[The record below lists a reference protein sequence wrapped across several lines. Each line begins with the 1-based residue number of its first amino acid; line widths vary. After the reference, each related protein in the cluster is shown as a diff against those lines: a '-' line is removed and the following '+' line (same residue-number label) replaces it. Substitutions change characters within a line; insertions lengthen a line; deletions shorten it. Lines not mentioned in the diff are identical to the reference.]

1 MLKIPKKLLKNYAMK
16 STNTDKISQ
25 KVAEI
30 LFDIGAITFRPKQPF
45 RYDSGILSP
54 VYTDNRLLISYPKE
68 RSRVEKFLISKI
80 KEIGIPDV
88 VAGVATAGIPHS
100 AFIAQSLNLPMA
112 YIRFSPKDHG
122 KGNQVEGVIH
132 RGQKVIVVEDLI
144 STAGSTSRS
153 AEALRAVGAKVE
165 NAVALFTYNLKE
177 SEENLKKAKIKL
189 HALTNLKEVAE
200 VALKKG
206 FLKIEQVTAIIEWS
220 KQPRDW
226 AKKMGFT

>member
-1 MLKIPKKLLKNYAMK
+1 MK
-16 STNTDKISQ
+16 SINTDKTSQ
-25 KVAEI
+25 EVAEI

-54 VYTDNRLLISYPKE
+54 VYTDNRLLISFPKE
-68 RSRVEKFLISKI
+68 RNRVEKFLISKI

-100 AFIAQSLNLPMA
+100 AFIAQSLNLPMV
-112 YIRFSPKDHG
+112 YIRSSPKDHG
-122 KGNQVEGVIH
+122 KGNQVEGKIH
-132 RGQKVIVVEDLI
+132 RGQKIIVIEDLI
-144 STAGSTSRS
+144 STAGSSSRS

-165 NAVALFTYNLKE
+165 DVVALFTYNLKE
-177 SEENLKKAKIKL
+177 SEENLKKAKVKL
-189 HALTNLKEVAE
+189 HALTNLKEAAE
-200 VALKKG
+200 VALRKG
-206 FLKIEQVTAIIEWS
+206 FLKIEQVNAIIEWS